1 MAECAYEKMLKEAA
15 KRGLIGAS
23 RDDLFRVLR
32 GVAYSELEELIDEL
46 ERKGYIT
53 VEWVGFADFVITVT
67 PEGLRYL
74 N

>member
-1 MAECAYEKMLKEAA
+1 MADSVYEKMLVEAA
-15 KRGLIGAS
+15 KKGLIGAS
-23 RDDLFRVLR
+23 RDDLFKVLK

-53 VEWVGFADFVITVT
+53 VEWVGFADFVVTVT
-67 PEGLRYL
+67 PEGLQYL

>member
-1 MAECAYEKMLKEAA
+1 MTENVYEKMLRVAA
-15 KRGLIGAS
+15 RRGLIGAS
-23 RDDLFRVLR
+23 RDDLFKILK

-46 ERKGYIT
+46 ESKGYIT

>member
-1 MAECAYEKMLKEAA
+1 MTEGMYEKMLRVAA

-23 RDDLFRVLR
+23 RDDLFKVLK

-46 ERKGYIT
+46 ERKGYVT

-67 PEGLRYL
+67 PEGLHYL

>member
-1 MAECAYEKMLKEAA
+1 MSEGLYDKMLREAA
-15 KRGLIGAS
+15 RRGLIGAS
-23 RDDLFRVLR
+23 RDDLFKVLK

-67 PEGLRYL
+67 PEGLQYL

>member
-1 MAECAYEKMLKEAA
+1 MPGSVYEIMLREAA

-23 RDDLFRVLR
+23 RDDLFKAIKGIR
-32 GVAYSELEELIDEL
+32 YSELEELIDEL

>member
-1 MAECAYEKMLKEAA
+1 MVESAYDKMLKEAA
-15 KRGLIGAS
+15 KRGMIGAS
-23 RDDLFRVLR
+23 RDDLFRVLK

>member
-1 MAECAYEKMLKEAA
+1 MLKVAA
-15 KRGLIGAS
+15 KRGIIGAS
-23 RDDLFRVLR
+23 RDDLFKVLK

-46 ERKGYIT
+46 ERKGYVT

-67 PEGLRYL
+67 PEGLSYL

>member
-1 MAECAYEKMLKEAA
+1 MTETIYLKMLKEAA

-23 RDDLFRVLR
+23 RDDLFRVLKGIR
-32 GVAYSELEELIDEL
+32 YSELEDLIAEL

-67 PEGLRYL
+67 PDGLEYL

>member
-1 MAECAYEKMLKEAA
+1 MAEGVYEKMLRVAA

-23 RDDLFRVLR
+23 RDDLFRVLK

-67 PEGLRYL
+67 PDGLRYL

>member
-1 MAECAYEKMLKEAA
+1 MSEGVYEKMLRAA
-15 KRGLIGAS
+15 ARRGLIGAS
-23 RDDLFRVLR
+23 RDDLFKVLR

-53 VEWVGFADFVITVT
+53 VEWVGFADFVVTVT
-67 PEGLRYL
+67 PEGLQYL

>member
-1 MAECAYEKMLKEAA
+1 MAEGVYEKMLREAA

-23 RDDLFRVLR
+23 RDDLFKALK